1 MKKCPICNKAI
12 DNKELV
18 CRECGYDESLDYEK
32 YPSFQLL
39 KGHELTNSK
48 RKKNYADLLKIKQ
61 EEEEKKILESPKYKD
76 LEKKLKK
83 SKADNSKQKKLL
95 EEKLNIIAELQ
106 EKLEEAAE
114 YKKNTD
120 TLYKS
125 YEIMREENT
134 ELKNKYS
141 ELNRIVNEEYHKNA
155 GLEETIKQIKEENN
169 TYKIKISK
177 LKNEIE
183 TLNKTNNKINNI
195 EQTGTNNNIQNSA
208 VKVETVNNVTV
219 SPKECTID
227 TDHDNYRVK
236 EGERLTIRIKY
247 TKNDLATGLSQSI
260 VDKTIIKYEGDQK
273 LGHQNNLGTYT
284 ALKEGQTEIE
294 FYLYDKNKDKLCS
307 KKVSV
312 TVIKDDTGIR
322 DELYKGK
329 IQYAIRYIAC
339 EQSNMK
345 VYVNIRKMKREEW
358 NKKLINAEDTYI
370 EKVNKAIANYAT
382 GVDSKDV
389 IGIADHTKLMSRSTK
404 GILMTE
410 NSFYSSYW
418 KGKLLYREIKEISRD
433 DKNVYIKK
441 ANNQMITISESKYID
456 DIYDF
461 FSELDVQADGLWKVV
476 SN

>member
-1 MKKCPICNKAI
+1 MKKCPICNNAI

-48 RKKNYADLLKIKQ
+48 RKKKYADLLKIKQ

-106 EKLEEAAE
+106 EKLDEAEE

-125 YEIMREENT
+125 YEIMKEENT

-183 TLNKTNNKINNI
+183 TLN
-195 EQTGTNNNIQNSA
+195 
-208 VKVETVNNVTV
+208 NNVTV
-219 SPKECTID
+219 SSKEYIID
-227 TDHDNYRVK
+227 TDHDNYCVK
-236 EGERLTIRIKY
+236 EGERLTIKIKH
-247 TKNDLATGLSQSI
+247 NRDDLVAGMSYSNG
-260 VDKTIIKYEGDQK
+260 DKTILKFEGDQK
-273 LGHQNNLGTYT
+273 LDHQNTLGIYT
-284 ALKEGQTEIE
+284 ALKEGHTELE
-294 FYLYDKNKDKLCS
+294 FYLYDRNKNKLCS

-312 TVIKDDTGIR
+312 TVIKNDTGIR

-476 SN
+476 SK